1 MLRLFPRFWFNRASA
16 TQRRHAEQVDALRTH
31 WRTWLAKGIGRVV
44 ADDSID
50 ESSAVARLEDLSP
63 TQLLELDRVLRFGWW
78 DMGDGPG
85 QLPPVRLVPIN
96 GRRPEDDAFLFVA
109 SSHPNGFVREQT
121 VLTLKHYPGRL
132 ALAAALIRCDDWV
145 HEVRVAASELLVHLV
160 GESPGDD
167 MIALLP
173 LVLTLRQRNR
183 FSGGIWPNVIERKL
197 LEPAWREAR
206 WIATVAKS
214 AEVRGFAF
222 QLVLRADPDR
232 TNAALLRAVSDE
244 HPGIALWALE
254 QAEKVPESEISS
266 EVLAFAAR
274 HRRASVRAQALRKW
288 LQSNPSESEPLLQR
302 AIFDPARAPRNA
314 AAYFLRAALQ
324 RSALPA
330 WRAAVDGRSPNKN
343 EIALAALSEHAEAGD
358 SVRLM
363 AHLGH
368 VKPRLRAM
376 ALRGLARTGSPD
388 LVSALNTALFDRSA
402 RIVKQAIRLI
412 EHSGEAIDR
421 SLLEAAYERASSAP
435 LRAVYVRAAR
445 LLAQWESL
453 EVLLTWAGHAD
464 AETFLVVT
472 REIERWQRFQNRRF
486 AALPDGAR
494 AALMARLTAVSAGRP
509 SRVWEGIKDVLRPL

>member
-1 MLRLFPRFWFNRASA
+1 MLRLFPRSWFNRASP
-16 TQRRHAEQVDALRTH
+16 TQRRHAEQVDALQTH
-31 WRTWLAKGIGRVV
+31 WRTWLAKGIARIV

-50 ESSAVARLEDLSP
+50 ESSAVAKLEDLSP

-78 DMGDGPG
+78 DMGNDLG
-85 QLPPVRLVPIN
+85 QFPPVRLVPID

-109 SSHPNGFVREQT
+109 SSHPNGFVREQA
-121 VLTLKHYPGRL
+121 VLTLRHYPGRL

-145 HEVRVAASELLVHLV
+145 HEVRVAASELLVHLA

-173 LVLTLRQRNR
+173 LVLMLRQRNR
-183 FSGGIWPNVIERKL
+183 FSGGIWPNVIEPKL

-206 WIATVAKS
+206 WIATAAKL

-222 QLVLRADPDR
+222 QLALRADPDR
-232 TNAALLRAVSDE
+232 TKAALLRAASDE

-254 QAEKVPESEISS
+254 QAEKAQEREINS
-266 EVLAFAAR
+266 EVLALSAR
-274 HRRASVRAQALRKW
+274 HRRASVRAQALRKQF
-288 LQSNPSESEPLLQR
+288 QSNPSESEPLLQR

-314 AAYFLRAALQ
+314 AAYLLRTALQ

-330 WRAAVDGRSPNKN
+330 WRAAIDERLPNKS

-358 SVRLM
+358 SARLV
-363 AHLGH
+363 AYLGH

-388 LVSALNTALFDRSA
+388 LVSILNTALFDRSA
-402 RIVKQAIRLI
+402 RVVKQAIRLI
-412 EHSGEAIDR
+412 DHLGEAIDR
-421 SLLEAAYERASSAP
+421 SILEAAYERASSAS

-445 LLAQWESL
+445 LLAQWKSI
-453 EVLLTWAGHAD
+453 EVLLTWAGQAD

-472 REIERWQRFQNRRF
+472 REIERWRRFQNRRF
-486 AALPDGAR
+486 APLPDAAR
-494 AALMARLTAVSAGRP
+494 AALMGRLTAVSAWRP
-509 SRVWEGIKDVLRPL
+509 SRVWEGIEEMLRPL